1 MYSSDFL
8 AFVIDIMFTVSQ
20 RSKQF
25 YEIRS
30 QVICINMKVFNR
42 VNRKQFK
49 ILKTLL
55 EYLEIILLLTE
66 DDSALKVA

>member
-25 YEIRS
+25 YEIRG
-30 QVICINMKVFNR
+30 QVICINMKAFNR

>member
-1 MYSSDFL
+1 
-8 AFVIDIMFTVSQ
+8 MFTVSQ

-25 YEIRS
+25 YEIRG
-30 QVICINMKVFNR
+30 QVICINIKVFNR

-66 DDSALKVA
+66 EIQP

>member
-1 MYSSDFL
+1 MYSIDFL

-25 YEIRS
+25 YEIRA
-30 QVICINMKVFNR
+30 QVICINMKAFNR

>member
-25 YEIRS
+25 YEIRGL
-30 QVICINMKVFNR
+30 VICINMKAFNR